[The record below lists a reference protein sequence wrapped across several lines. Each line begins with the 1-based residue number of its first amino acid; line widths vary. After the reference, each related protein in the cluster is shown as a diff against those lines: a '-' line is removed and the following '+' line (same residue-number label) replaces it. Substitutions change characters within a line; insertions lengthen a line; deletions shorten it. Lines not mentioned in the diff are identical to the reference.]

1 MIDLKKRL
9 GQKLSCHQDDQCG
22 DHGLYQ
28 YHYKMIGDPSGQ
40 QIVADNLCHQ
50 YTIDNQSDV
59 IPDQHGRNK
68 IIGIPEE

>member
-1 MIDLKKRL
+1 
-9 GQKLSCHQDDQCG
+9 
-22 DHGLYQ
+22 
-28 YHYKMIGDPSGQ
+28 MIGDPSGQ